1 MPTHEEERAFLRD
14 YRRLTP
20 YQREQFL
27 DALAAF
33 LGDLREMEA
42 GRRQWFRPGSVRK
55 LAGAKGLY
63 ELRWA
68 PDGRATFS
76 IGVPRRAGSVHIQWR
91 RCGTHDILP

>member
-1 MPTHEEERAFLRD
+1 MPTHEEERAFRRD
-14 YRRLTP
+14 FQRLTRS
-20 YQREQFL
+20 QREQFL
-27 DALAAF
+27 SALAEF
-33 LGDLREMEA
+33 VDDLKEMEA
-42 GRRQWFRPGSVRK
+42 GRRRWFRPGSVSK

-76 IGVPRRAGSVHIQWR
+76 IGVPQRAGSLHIQWR